1 MNVLKLA
8 SIAIFFFF
16 LKFKIIGANSELSIL
31 KAKKEL

>member
-8 SIAIFFFF
+8 SIANFFF